1 MSAVESAIAG
11 GVTILQL
18 REKTAESRDFYEL
31 ALELRRITKAHRIPL
46 VINDRLDIALAVSA
60 DGLHIGQSDLPL
72 SVVRGI
78 CGEKL
83 FIGVS
88 AGTVEE
94 ALAAEAGGAD
104 YLGVGPVFPTDSKAD
119 AGDVIGIEGL
129 KKICSAVRIP
139 AVGIGGINARNAAEA
154 MKTGV
159 AGVAVISGILSQAD
173 IKAAAEQ
180 LRSVTA

>member
-1 MSAVESAIAG
+1 
-11 GVTILQL
+11 
-18 REKTAESRDFYEL
+18 
-31 ALELRRITKAHRIPL
+31 
-46 VINDRLDIALAVSA
+46 
-60 DGLHIGQSDLPL
+60 
-72 SVVRGI
+72 
-78 CGEKL
+78 
-83 FIGVS
+83 
-88 AGTVEE
+88 VEE

-119 AGDVIGIEGL
+119 AGDAIGIEGL

-154 MKTGV
+154 MKTGA
-159 AGVAVISGILSQAD
+159 AGVAVISGILSQSD